1 MTKHMAQGWLNFS
14 SESFLSILFIN
25 NREEFR
31 TKGKLEDMHSTVW
44 FFFFEVHQH
53 RQHPPLALFRFYLM
67 ELLLPQPSSTEYDD
81 ARQRYTDAMHT
92 LGYQADL
99 AYNIALC
106 YFKDKQYA
114 PALKHVGELLLVVPR
129 RALEEQDSRYE
140 VGRPMSANN

>member
-1 MTKHMAQGWLNFS
+1 MAFVFEAQQQPLRNIYLGTVS
-14 SESFLSILFIN
+14 LSIL
-25 NREEFR
+25 R
-31 TKGKLEDMHSTVW
+31 G
-44 FFFFEVHQH
+44 
-53 RQHPPLALFRFYLM
+53 Y
-67 ELLLPQPSSTEYDD
+67 LPQSPPAEYDD

-114 PALKHVGELLLVVPR
+114 PALKHVGELTVPR

-140 VGRPMSANN
+140 VGTAVYSNN